1 MSAVCCFNI
10 LFEFCVSLNWSC
22 LFRRD
27 LPNTNLL
34 LASSLLGLQLWFCI
48 FTISEFYNWGIL
60 RFIHTSFKRM
70 LPFCGNI
77 RHRENYCT
85 AKFTAKKCQM
95 QNKRKKQRIFF
106 SNKWSDFALHFIVD
120 VSCLFSMQR
129 RFVMKTI
136 IPRNLHDLP
145 WDLTKMGIF
154 VSFGHQTWYSLP
166 EIPSLLYS
174 LVCLVL
180 ILDASSNLQWDDS
193 NARRAFCKRTRVVV
207 IKNRWKDLCR
217 DRLLRLT
224 NTQVLLSG
232 WVWRT
237 PWVRLS

>member
-27 LPNTNLL
+27 LPNTNPL

-106 SNKWSDFALHFIVD
+106 VTTSRRILLYILELMCLVYFLCNADLIRRLLFQEICRIFLRIWPKWAFLLVLGIKHDIVSPRSPASYIHWF
-120 VSCLFSMQR
+120 VLFSSWMLPPTCNG
-129 RFVMKTI
+129 TI
-136 IPRNLHDLP
+136 PMLDVLSASAHA
-145 WDLTKMGIF
+145 
-154 VSFGHQTWYSLP
+154 
-166 EIPSLLYS
+166 SLL
-174 LVCLVL
+174 
-180 ILDASSNLQWDDS
+180 
-193 NARRAFCKRTRVVV
+193 
-207 IKNRWKDLCR
+207 
-217 DRLLRLT
+217 
-224 NTQVLLSG
+224 
-232 WVWRT
+232 
-237 PWVRLS
+237 